1 MNTATINNADLRSAE
16 LGAFLLRVSLGV
28 ILLAHSVLLKL
39 VVFTL
44 PGTAQFFSSIGL
56 PGWLA
61 YVVFALEAVGGLLLI
76 LGVQVRLVSL
86 AMIPVLIGATWAH
99 AGNGWLFTA
108 PNGGWEYPL
117 FLTVAAAVQALLG
130 EGAYALSRSKPTP
143 RLLPAQ
149 A

>member
-1 MNTATINNADLRSAE
+1 MTSAPSSADL
-16 LGAFLLRVSLGV
+16 GALLLRVSLGV
-28 ILLAHSVLLKL
+28 VLLAHSVLLKL

-44 PGTAQFFSSIGL
+44 PGTAQFFTSIGL

-61 YVVFALEAVGGLLLI
+61 YVVFAMEAAGGLLLI

-86 AMIPVLIGATWAH
+86 ALIPVLVGATWAH

-117 FLTVAAAVQALLG
+117 FLAVATAVQALLG
-130 EGAYALSRSKPTP
+130 EGAFALSRSKP
-143 RLLPAQ
+143 LPVLEA
-149 A
+149 AHA